1 MTEGGSI
8 TRAAGLPVQVAGE
21 AAGPQAGVRGMV
33 LLRGK
38 EEVEDEGD
46 EELIP
51 SHGEEAMHHT
61 DGHDLLL
68 KLLPVC
74 FW

>member
-8 TRAAGLPVQVAGE
+8 KRAAGLPVQVAGE

-38 EEVEDEGD
+38 EEVD